1 MTDIAKPVNRGGGCY
16 MMPEITAACPTIVMR
31 SRCPRAFMRSTQ
43 NPLSALWNVTRSTVP
58 ASTSRSVSVE
68 GDGVAMSLN
77 IG

>member
-1 MTDIAKPVNRGGGCY
+1 
-16 MMPEITAACPTIVMR
+16 
-31 SRCPRAFMRSTQ
+31 
-43 NPLSALWNVTRSTVP
+43 LWNVTRSTVP